1 MTEPSQD
8 NESPSSLP
16 GKGSR
21 WPEALVGLLVL
32 AGLGGTG
39 ALLLGQRSV
48 PEPKVAEVAPV
59 RPSAIP
65 ASPGVVVSPKA
76 EPEVEVSQAATSSD
90 KQAEAGSIP
99 PAPAPPPVPEIP
111 PPVLP
116 EPKEIEVPSSTPS
129 TEAQPPAQ
137 ATPVETPATPSPAAQ
152 PRAGEAVAT
161 SERRTPLRTD
171 YRVMLGTFGSRD
183 RLQAATAEV
192 SALGYT
198 VYAIDVGSQFVA
210 QVGPFTDE
218 GTARE
223 AVADIRR
230 VYARAEMYAPRRPA
244 PSPEPEPEPEAAQA
258 EPEPSAPA
266 EESAPAPVE
275 EAQAPAPEPEPE
287 PEPTPEPEE
296 PAPEPEPQETALSG
310 ETYLQVG
317 AFNRLEG
324 AQNFIEQLRE
334 QGFKP
339 SVNAPEDGKVTIY
352 LGPFTG
358 DELLAMEQRLRD
370 AGMDYFRFR

>member
-8 NESPSSLP
+8 SESPSSLP

-32 AGLGGTG
+32 AGLGGTA
-39 ALLLGQRSV
+39 ALLLGQRAE
-48 PEPKVAEVAPV
+48 PQPKVAEAAPV

-65 ASPGVVVSPKA
+65 ASPGVVIVP
-76 EPEVEVSQAATSSD
+76 ETPEVAVSQTTRTS
-90 KQAEAGSIP
+90 AEADTEAGRIP
-99 PAPAPPPVPEIP
+99 PAPAPPPVAEIP

-116 EPKEIEVPSSTPS
+116 EPKEIAGPPPQPQAAPTPAP
-129 TEAQPPAQ
+129 AQPP
-137 ATPVETPATPSPAAQ
+137 VEAPAEPAEPEAPPEAVE
-152 PRAGEAVAT
+152 PRAGGAVAT

-171 YRVMLGTFGSRD
+171 YRVMLGTFADRA

-198 VYAIDVGSQFVA
+198 VYPIDVGSQFVA
-210 QVGPFTDE
+210 QVGPFADE
-218 GTARE
+218 ETARE

-230 VYARAEMYAPRRPA
+230 VYARAEVYAPRRPA
-244 PSPEPEPEPEAAQA
+244 PP
-258 EPEPSAPA
+258 
-266 EESAPAPVE
+266 
-275 EAQAPAPEPEPE
+275 PEPEPE
-287 PEPTPEPEE
+287 PEPETALPEAEPSAPAEE
-296 PAPEPEPQETALSG
+296 PAPEPVEEIQASAPEPEPVPEPEPEPQATAPSG

-324 AQNFIEQLRE
+324 AQNFVEQLRE
-334 QGFKP
+334 QGFSP
-339 SVNAPEDGKVTIY
+339 LVNAPEEGKVTVF

-358 DELLAMEQRLRD
+358 DDLLAMERQLSD
-370 AGMDYFRFR
+370 AGLDYFRFR